1 LSPADICRLAKTTRV
16 FRLMLSRNLSR
27 LYSINR
33 QLLRFFDD
41 PSAFR
46 ILQAQT
52 GAIISGSFALQ
63 FFTQTVVSEDDLDVY
78 AVTTARSEIGAWLL
92 ANGYRYAP
100 RPPYYHPDDKK
111 LLLDKGQAA
120 DYATALEEQHLFQE
134 MNHDSVEGVLNIM
147 DFVRDVDGLV
157 RKVQVHFVGESPLVA
172 VMNFHSTMLMNFIT
186 YETAYCLYPKAT
198 LIAHANLI

>member
-1 LSPADICRLAKTTRV
+1 LSPADICCLAKTTQV
-16 FRLMLSRNLSR
+16 FRVMLSRNLSC

-63 FFTQTVVSEDDLDVY
+63 FFTQIVVSEDDLDVY

-92 ANGYRYAP
+92 ANGYQYAP
-100 RPPYYHPDDKK
+100 CPPYYHPDNSK
-111 LLLDKGQAA
+111 LLLDKGQA
-120 DYATALEEQHLFQE
+120 EI
-134 MNHDSVEGVLNIM
+134 NHDSVEGVLNIM

-157 RKVQVHFVGESPLVA
+157 QKVQVHFVGESPLVA
-172 VMNFHSTMLMNFIT
+172 VTNFHSTMLMNFIT

-198 LIAHANLI
+198 LIARANLI